1 MEFQYK
7 THYEDYSD
15 KDLVEKIV
23 KPPHNEEAAAYLL
36 HNRYNPL
43 LKSVYQDFT
52 KNFSWFDDCV
62 SDLFIH
68 LKGKEYDWHALST
81 FEWRST
87 LGCWLGGVAKNN
99 FKVTLAKVASKKVV
113 LVSVDEEDRNGNTVQ
128 LPDGGKEEH
137 ERLQRK
143 IVLMEAISQL
153 KNRDQKFVVLK
164 RLQGYNSREIADL
177 LTKNWQKHGIKKYNN
192 RNELV
197 VPTPTYVDSCM
208 QHAKAALKEIIVE
221 LI

>member
-7 THYEDYSD
+7 INYEDCSD

-36 HNRYNPL
+36 HNRYSPL

-68 LKGKEYDWHALST
+68 LKGKAYDWHALST

-99 FKVTLAKVASKKVV
+99 FKVTLAKVASKKVI
-113 LVSVDEEDRNGNTVQ
+113 LVSVDEEGQNGSTIQ
-128 LPDGGKEEH
+128 LPDEGEEVH

-143 IVLMEAISQL
+143 IVLMEAIGQL
-153 KNRDQKFVVLK
+153 KNPDQKFVVLK
-164 RLQGYNSREIADL
+164 RLQGYNSKEISDL
-177 LTKNWQKHGIKKYNN
+177 LKKSWQKHGVKKYNN

>member
-1 MEFQYK
+1 MELQYRTNYK
-7 THYEDYSD
+7 DFSD
-15 KDLVEKIV
+15 EDLVEKIV

-36 HNRYNPL
+36 HDRYDPL
-43 LKSVYQDFT
+43 LKSVYQDLT
-52 KNFSWFDDCV
+52 KNLIWFDDCV

-99 FKVTLAKVASKKVV
+99 FKVTLAKVAPKKVI
-113 LVSVDEEDRNGNTVQ
+113 LVSVDEEDKNGNTIQ
-128 LPDGGKEEH
+128 LPDEGKEAH

-143 IVLMEAISQL
+143 IILLEAISQL
-153 KNRDQKFVVLK
+153 KNDNQKFVVLK
-164 RLQGYNSREIADL
+164 RLQGYNSREIAEL
-177 LTKNWQKHGIKKYNN
+177 LKKKWEKHGIKLYNG

-221 LI
+221 II

>member
-7 THYEDYSD
+7 ISYEDCSD

-36 HNRYNPL
+36 HNRYSPL
-43 LKSVYQDFT
+43 LKSVYQDIT

-99 FKVTLAKVASKKVV
+99 FKVTLAKVGSKKGI
-113 LVSVDEEDRNGNTVQ
+113 LVSVDEEDRNGRTIQ
-128 LPDGGKEEH
+128 LPDAGEEVH

-143 IVLMEAISQL
+143 IVLMEAIGQL
-153 KNRDQKFVVLK
+153 KNPDQKFVVLK
-164 RLQGYNSREIADL
+164 RLQGYSSKEISDL
-177 LTKNWQKHGIKKYNN
+177 LKKSWQKHGVKRYNN